1 MMAMAGQHA
10 TGGLEAALTQVGG
23 RWTLQVI
30 DALLSGPRR
39 FGELQATLG
48 GIATNV
54 LAQRLRH
61 LEAQGVVVSTPYSTR
76 PPRYAYELTAAGRE
90 LGGALLLLTRWG
102 SEHASGSP
110 GEDGPHHLP
119 CGTSLEPRWY
129 CPTCDRT
136 VGDTEADVDGL
147 RWV

>member
-1 MMAMAGQHA
+1 MTGMADQQSP
-10 TGGLEAALTQVGG
+10 GGLQAALTQVGG

-30 DALLSGPRR
+30 DALLAGPRR
-39 FGELQATLG
+39 FGELQAALG

-61 LEAQGVVVSTPYSTR
+61 LEAQDVVVSTPYSTR

-102 SEHASGSP
+102 SEHASGTS
-110 GEDGPHHLP
+110 GEDGPHHDS
-119 CGTSLEPRWY
+119 CGTPLEPRWY

-136 VGDTEADVDGL
+136 VGDTEAEPDDL